1 MSRSLSQ
8 DCGACQ
14 TRWESSECVAIGGR
28 GTTDDPYVAE
38 FIIDPITGNLLEQGP
53 NGGAA
58 FVPPRY
64 FNLPAVHLYSTIE
77 QVIPW
82 DTIQGLQF
90 NESRFNTDNM
100 TDGGDD
106 FGIIRIN
113 TPGVYLVTFN
123 ARWKKTRDNT
133 FTGDL
138 AAFLMKNGSEYVAID
153 SMPVPNGDSF
163 AKHSL
168 STQLNLET
176 GDFLSAL
183 LKQDVLD
190 PAEDGETGHKN
201 LACTV
206 ERMSPIF
213 TAIYLR
219 DEAIEPCV

>member
-1 MSRSLSQ
+1 MSRSLTQ
-8 DCGACQ
+8 DCGQCQ
-14 TRWESSECVAIGGR
+14 TRWASSDCVVIGGR
-28 GTTDDPYVAE
+28 GTSDDPYVAE
-38 FIIDPITGNLLEQGP
+38 FIIDPVTGNLLEQGP

-58 FVPPRY
+58 FVPPRF

-82 DTIQGLQF
+82 DTIQGIQF

-100 TDGGDD
+100 ASDD
-106 FGIIRIN
+106 DKGIIQIN

-123 ARWKKTRDNT
+123 ARWKKTRDNSA
-133 FTGDL
+133 TGDV
-138 AAFLMKNGSEYVAID
+138 AAFLMKNGSEFIAID
-153 SMPVPNGDSF
+153 AMPVPNGDSF

-168 STQLNLET
+168 SVQLNLET

-183 LKQDVLD
+183 LKQDAV
-190 PAEDGETGHKN
+190 DGDDENMN
-201 LACTV
+201 LPCTV

>member
-1 MSRSLSQ
+1 MSRSLTK
-8 DCGACQ
+8 DCGQCQ

-38 FIIDPITGNLLEQGP
+38 FIIDPITGNLVEQGP
-53 NGGAA
+53 NGAA
-58 FVPPRY
+58 TFVPPRY

-77 QVIPW
+77 QIIPW
-82 DTIQGLQF
+82 DTIQGIQF

-100 TDGGDD
+100 TDDND
-106 FGIIRIN
+106 LGIIRIN
-113 TPGVYLVTFN
+113 TPGVYFVTLN
-123 ARWKKTRDNT
+123 VRWKKTRDNSA
-133 FTGDL
+133 TGDL
-138 AAFLMKNGSEYVAID
+138 AAFLMKNGSDYIAID
-153 SMPVPNGDSF
+153 SMPVSNGDSF

-168 STQLNLET
+168 STQLNLES

-183 LKQDVLD
+183 LKQDV
-190 PAEDGETGHKN
+190 EDSDDEKMN